1 MKKLKHYPGSWQV
14 APFSMEMFAHFEQE
28 ARLRNIEAEN
38 KRTEK
43 KVRKATKEKKP
54 KFKLAWN

>member
-28 ARLRNIEAEN
+28 ARLRNIEVELERQN
-38 KRTEK
+38 SK
-43 KVRKATKEKKP
+43 KEKKQR
-54 KFKLAWN
+54 FKLAWS

>member
-1 MKKLKHYPGSWQV
+1 
-14 APFSMEMFAHFEQE
+14 MEMFAHFEQE